1 MKYPNI
7 NRVVEQIKNA
17 KNDANL
23 RRIIADA
30 IQDAQ
35 QDDEMSQEAY
45 EISGPY
51 LRPNDCPE
59 DWS

>member
-7 NRVVEQIKNA
+7 NRVVKQIKDA

-30 IQDAQ
+30 IQDAGN
-35 QDDEMSQEAY
+35 DDEMMDEVY

-51 LRPNDCPE
+51 MRPNECPE